1 MVPHSFTSY
10 HPPFHQLPAHF
21 LKSFS
26 LFHLLQSLTWIFVYS
41 WFFVYFILKI
51 FFLTSSNLVHHG
63 LGFWSSSADF
73 IHWFI
78 FVNIL
83 PYFPVFF
90 YVLRNTCIC
99 SFFLTR
105 FLLSFYI
112 WNKTKKLAVLQFST
126 PYHPHTAYIQHRG
139 KTRARFVANV
149 LRRVRAVNFKR
160 FIGNFGI
167 IL

>member
-26 LFHLLQSLTWIFVYS
+26 LFHLLQSLTWIFFVYS
-41 WFFVYFILKI
+41 WFFCLFYLED

-83 PYFPVFF
+83 PYFSVFF
-90 YVLRNTCIC
+90 YVLRNMYL
-99 SFFLTR
+99 FFPFDKIFIIVLYLKQNSKISC
-105 FLLSFYI
+105 FAIFHPIPSSLLI
-112 WNKTKKLAVLQFST
+112 LA
-126 PYHPHTAYIQHRG
+126 HRG

-149 LRRVRAVNFKR
+149 FYSKYAL
-160 FIGNFGI
+160 
-167 IL
+167 